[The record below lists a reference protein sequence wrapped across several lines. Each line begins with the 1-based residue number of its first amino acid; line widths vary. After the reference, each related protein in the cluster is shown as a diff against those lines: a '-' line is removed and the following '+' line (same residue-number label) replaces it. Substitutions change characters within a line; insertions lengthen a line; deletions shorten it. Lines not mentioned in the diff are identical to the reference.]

1 MTGDDPYGFVQTN
14 QIAIEE
20 GCRVSRERHGATI
33 AEALAHFRT
42 GLIGR
47 RQFVRLLGTLG
58 VGLTAAG
65 VVGLGRDRR
74 TGATS
79 SGGHVRHHMF
89 GLRQDGTP
97 GAEEPAPVATPQ
109 LGQQPD
115 GTTTWKVV
123 VGGEVEEEVGV
134 IELEAFFP
142 RQITVNAGDSVF
154 FDIRGFH
161 NVHFY
166 PGGGSPVP
174 RFVPDP
180 ATGTP
185 TAGAPRIVL
194 NPEVAYPTPGMTVD
208 GATEVNSGRPLG
220 EPTPV
225 LISFSAPGTYEYW
238 CDVHA
243 IAQMKGTVVVQEVG
257 TVVPMDQAA
266 LDQMAADEMEAL
278 RSRAQVLVDE
288 RVAMAATPTPDGV
301 PEVTV
306 GLSAIGIEV
315 NAFFPRDLTVAVGDA
330 VRFTY
335 TARDPEVPHTVS
347 FASDEEAPEFILV
360 EGGEVGPPTIVLN
373 PAYVSPAGGS
383 TYSGVGFVNSGLMT
397 AAPDSPKSLELTF
410 DTEGTFDYYCA
421 IHGVPGEGMAGTI
434 TVR

>member
-1 MTGDDPYGFVQTN
+1 MSM
-14 QIAIEE
+14 EK
-20 GCRVSRERHGATI
+20 HGLAV
-33 AEALAHFRT
+33 AEALARYQT

-47 RQFVRLLGTLG
+47 RQAVRLLGTLG

-243 IAQMKGTVVVQEVG
+243 VGQMKGTVVVLEAG
-257 TVVPMDQAA
+257 STAPMDQAA
-266 LDQMAADEMEAL
+266 VDQIASDEMEAL
-278 RSRAQVLVDE
+278 RTRVQVLIDE
-288 RVAMAATPTPDGV
+288 RVAMTGTPTAGGV
-301 PEVTV
+301 HEVTV
-306 GLSAIGIEV
+306 GLSATEIEV
-315 NAFFPRDLTVAVGDA
+315 NAFFPRNLTVAAGDA

-335 TARDPEVPHTVS
+335 ASSDPEVPHTVS
-347 FASDEEAPEFILV
+347 LASGGEVPEFILV
-360 EGGEVGPPTIVLN
+360 EGGETDLPTLVFN
-373 PAYVSPAGGS
+373 PRYLVPAGGP
-383 TYSGVGFVNSGLMT
+383 TYSGQGFFNSGLMSADPGNPT
-397 AAPDSPKSLELTF
+397 TYELTF
-410 DTEGTFDYYCA
+410 DTAGTYDYYCA
-421 IHGVPGEGMAGTI
+421 IHGSPGGGMAGTI